1 MESSERSSGN
11 SEHALPRVL
20 TSASRFLLLLGG
32 YFLLQIVLRLITSN
46 TTDLDESEQLL
57 ATQQWQWGY
66 GPQPPLY
73 TWLLIPFVKT
83 LGPGALALAL
93 LKDALLFGTYA
104 LTFASA
110 RLMFRDAARSAL
122 AALSLLFLPQIAW
135 EAQRDLSH
143 SVLVTFVAVATFFVV
158 LRLKE
163 RLELNSVKTRENR
176 RRPTW
181 PLYLAL
187 GLCIGG
193 GVLSKYSFLV
203 FVGGLLIAGI
213 AISSFRPILLNP
225 GIVISATVCAIIVSP
240 HLIWAR
246 QHADWVTSTS
256 SKLKIATDQPWL
268 KTCAVGLKNLFTGA
282 GSHLGPLLAFYCVVC
297 WKRLP
302 KSSIGMQNSE
312 GAQSVIHTLTP
323 SLPSEAGGEGRGE
336 EKLSSKTPLPALRRR
351 ERESKSVS
359 LERFAHSD
367 ASRFIRAGLIGM
379 FAILVIGIFAFHIT
393 GFKDR
398 WFMPLCIWVPLL
410 LVAMFSAR
418 LNSTRIRRLIGIAA
432 VIALVIAILIPTRVW
447 LAKTF
452 RFPQVLN
459 VPFDKLTLPMRNQL
473 PSDAIIIAGDNWV
486 GGNMKRC
493 FPSNFVTSPN
503 IFLDFHP
510 TGTEAWL
517 VWNASKNEALPPK
530 LRRFAD
536 ELGIVDTNE
545 FRYVSAPMKFWPERT
560 SRLGLLHCTLRKS
573 E

>member
-1 MESSERSSGN
+1 MESTERSSGK
-11 SEHALPRVL
+11 SESALPRVL
-20 TSASRFLLLLGG
+20 TSASRFLLLLAG

-57 ATQQWQWGY
+57 ATQQWQLGY

-73 TWLLIPFVKT
+73 TWLLIPLVKT

-110 RLMFRDAARSAL
+110 RLMFRDSARSAL
-122 AALSLLFLPQIAW
+122 AAVSLLFLPQIAW

-143 SVLVTFVAVATFFVV
+143 SVLVTFMAVATFFVL
-158 LRLKE
+158 LRLKARWE
-163 RLELNSVKTRENR
+163 FNSAASRANR
-176 RRPTW
+176 RLPIW

-193 GVLSKYSFLV
+193 GILSKYSFLV

-213 AISSFRPILLNP
+213 AVPSFRSLLLNP
-225 GIVISATVCAIIVSP
+225 RILITAAVCIIVTTP

-268 KTCAVGLKNLFTGA
+268 TTCAIGLKNLLTGA
-282 GSHLGPLLAFYCVVC
+282 ASHLGPLLAIYLVVC
-297 WKRLP
+297 WKRLST
-302 KSSIGMQNSE
+302 KSVD
-312 GAQSVIHTLTP
+312 AQSANRALNP
-323 SLPSEAGGEGRGE
+323 SLPHEAGGEGGGEEVFSSDSHLPRVLRGE
-336 EKLSSKTPLPALRRR
+336 RELALLP
-351 ERESKSVS
+351 SVS
-359 LERFAHSD
+359 CAHSD
-367 ASRFIRAGLIGM
+367 AARFIRAGLIGM
-379 FAILVIGIFAFHIT
+379 LAILVIGIFAFRIT

-410 LVAMFSAR
+410 LVAMLSTR
-418 LNSTRIRRLIGIAA
+418 LNSTRIRWLAGIAA
-432 VIALVIAILIPTRVW
+432 MIALVIAILIPARVW

-452 RFPQVLN
+452 RFQQVLN
-459 VPFDKLTLPMRNQL
+459 VPFDKLAMPLRNELPA
-473 PSDAIIIAGDNWV
+473 DAVIIAGDNWV

-503 IFLDFHP
+503 IFLDFHAS
-510 TGTEAWL
+510 GADAWL

-545 FRYVSAPMKFWPERT
+545 FRYVSAPLKFWPERT

-573 E
+573 K